1 VHNTDYVPQPDKQVC
16 GMCPQVYGLH
26 DNADIVKDLQETGL
40 LLESVMLTQVSVE
53 CVWMWLSGEW

>member
-1 VHNTDYVPQPDKQVC
+1 VPQPDKQVC

>member
-1 VHNTDYVPQPDKQVC
+1 
-16 GMCPQVYGLH
+16 MCPQVYGLH